1 MAAEVCNSHQRPPWN
16 TILRVP
22 KIKQSIK
29 EEKKSRSDL
38 CSTEEEL
45 QCLDLE
51 EDMPHL
57 LEEEGVTE
65 PTNYTK

>member
-1 MAAEVCNSHQRPPWN
+1 MQLTPTTFMEHHPPRPQN
-16 TILRVP
+16 QAVNKRG
-22 KIKQSIK
+22 
-29 EEKKSRSDL
+29 KKSRSDL